1 MLTPAKIT
9 NHHFEASGRNAY
21 KAESVDSFISEV
33 AESYEQ
39 MFRENGEMFKKI
51 NLLAQ
56 RLEEY
61 RNDEDNIRNA
71 LLTAQRAAEKI
82 TREAQEKADKLVAEV
97 TERTNTEHEKLDNA
111 ARELLANA
119 QNRANTIISEAQSK
133 ASEIVKNAVDE
144 SKRAAVDAR
153 SDMIKEVAA
162 LETMKQEISKFKQQI
177 LSQYAAQVELI
188 NQLPELALE
197 EAVEESVVEETAE
210 EVVEE
215 VSVEEPVVQEAV
227 VEETVA
233 EELAEETDIEE
244 AAAEDD
250 TAVEIVVEKEET
262 TTENITV
269 STEDE
274 LDVETLR
281 ELMEETEEGE
291 HEDDEQDDEDDF
303 ATETSDLTDD
313 FIVPDIDEPDND
325 ELEKM
330 VDEFNTDGE
339 RVAVTETEE
348 VAEKSEDDKEGF
360 RLKFENIESYAAS
373 DSEGNY
379 LDDLDDDDLDDD
391 DDNGGLAAK
400 LKGFFRK

>member
-82 TREAQEKADKLVAEV
+82 TREAKEKADKLVAEV

-111 ARELLANA
+111 AGELLANA
-119 QNRANTIISEAQSK
+119 QNQANTIISEAQSK

-188 NQLPELALE
+188 NQLPEIAIE
-197 EAVEESVVEETAE
+197 EAVEEPVAE
-210 EVVEE
+210 EAVAEE

-233 EELAEETDIEE
+233 EELAEKTDIEK
-244 AAAEDD
+244 ATVEDD

-262 TTENITV
+262 TTENVTV

-281 ELMEETEEGE
+281 ELIEETEEDE
-291 HEDDEQDDEDDF
+291 HEDDEQDEDDF
-303 ATETSDLTDD
+303 ATETSNRTDD

-339 RVAVTETEE
+339 RTAVTETEE
-348 VAEKSEDDKEGF
+348 VAEKPADDKEGF
-360 RLKFENIESYAAS
+360 RLKFENIESYAVS

-391 DDNGGLAAK
+391 DNGGLAAK